1 MFTCYNLCYAH
12 HHAVFYAG
20 AFFRIIGRATLQ
32 AVYTV
37 TPKLQTIIRILL
49 TGDDEAEQ
57 LRQTINRLQEE
68 NYKLQQA
75 MARRNALDE
84 MLVQYT
90 MEELKSMARTANVP
104 VSGTK
109 DQILSRLI
117 DIGVITLP

>member
-1 MFTCYNLCYAH
+1 M
-12 HHAVFYAG
+12 
-20 AFFRIIGRATLQ
+20 
-32 AVYTV
+32 YTV
-37 TPKLQTIIRILL
+37 TPRLQTIIRILL
-49 TGDDEAEQ
+49 TGVDEAEQ

-75 MARRNALDE
+75 IARRNTLDE